1 VVTQQT
7 QRSATLATQW
17 NRSPVYPRSSDH
29 NPEATAFKPHT
40 TIECDEERIAAME
53 TAGTF
58 FSTQR
63 AAATAYAMQLM
74 KRLQTA
80 KPDAQEHK

>member
-1 VVTQQT
+1 LN
-7 QRSATLATQW
+7 AT
-17 NRSPVYPRSSDH
+17 
-29 NPEATAFKPHT
+29 
-40 TIECDEERIAAME
+40 EERIAAME

-58 FSTQR
+58 FNTQR

-80 KPDAQEHK
+80 KPDAQENK